1 MVVCPLSH
9 SEISKTMAAT
19 FQPWPWTRCSLT
31 LSTLSSMFN
40 YQLKRRGVIVIK
52 KVFDAG
58 TVAQM
63 ESELQKYLLDS
74 PVEDG
79 IDVDVFW

>member
-1 MVVCPLSH
+1 MSN
-9 SEISKTMAAT
+9 
-19 FQPWPWTRCSLT
+19 F
-31 LSTLSSMFN
+31 
-40 YQLKRRGVIVIK
+40 QLKRRGVIVIK

>member
-1 MVVCPLSH
+1 M
-9 SEISKTMAAT
+9 
-19 FQPWPWTRCSLT
+19 T
-31 LSTLSSMFN
+31 LSTLSSMSN

-63 ESELQKYLLDS
+63 ESELQKHLLDS
-74 PVEDG
+74 SVAEDG